1 MRYSEEIPQNSIM
14 KDFEEAVNFINEIHR
29 LVIEKHNRA
38 FAYFQLV
45 NNFMKKHRV
54 VIGLSSLSLTS
65 LVMVRKAAI
74 IAFSNYLAF
83 NEQERV
89 KE

>member
-1 MRYSEEIPQNSIM
+1 M
-14 KDFEEAVNFINEIHR
+14 KDFEEAVNFINEIYKKVYQHQ
-29 LVIEKHNRA
+29 NRD
-38 FAYFQLV
+38 FSYYTLM
-45 NNFMKKHRV
+45 NDFMKHHRV

-83 NEQERV
+83 NRSERSKEQITKTKYSKV
-89 KE
+89 I